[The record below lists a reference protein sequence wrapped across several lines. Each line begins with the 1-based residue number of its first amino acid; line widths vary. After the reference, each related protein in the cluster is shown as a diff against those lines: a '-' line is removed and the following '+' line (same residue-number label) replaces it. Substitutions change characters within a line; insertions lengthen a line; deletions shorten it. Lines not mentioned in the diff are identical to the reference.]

1 MKVTDD
7 NNVSISASSGES
19 YVVVLSGSKYAEVTV
34 PSGTAKTV
42 STATSSSVS
51 VSVLPSSSTSV
62 SIAPVSRSIDVFGKG
77 AKGDKGEKGEPGISG
92 SGSSFLTEQLTVTN
106 PVGEAESGQV
116 YSQLTKIEEIVRD
129 LLTGDTSIEIINCQ
143 VSVESSGVYTQS
155 TSSGFQAPFF
165 KSVFLSALTV
175 SVTRTL
181 DMTGALVV
189 YVKNSDGSEE
199 AIESQS
205 SSSLQ
210 DSEIETH
217 SFVIPFPG
225 INITNFTSKGKNCIY
240 AKTTTQDGEVK
251 SPDFEFFRTEQIR
264 VFTTISSNPRGS
276 NIEDNPFGSNVNLY
290 EDGSTTM
297 EDVVG
302 VEPNEDVFSYR
313 ITEYESEE
321 QEVIADITPGPSD
334 VYSSGDPYRYTVV
347 EIPSVFSLDECAA
360 TTAGSGAYSLTKSIV
375 YLGNQKPNGEAY
387 VNQEGTEVKYYRFVQ
402 SGAFTDDIKLDLK
415 ITKV

>member
-1 MKVTDD
+1 MAIRVVTEDAPIIR
-7 NNVSISASSGES
+7 VTGVAS
-19 YVVVLSGSKYAEVTV
+19 
-34 PSGTAKTV
+34 
-42 STATSSSVS
+42 
-51 VSVLPSSSTSV
+51 
-62 SIAPVSRSIDVFGKG
+62 APVSSPIGAVNTVNVSQSNQIVKVPSTSAASIEIKPIGSAEVQVNNPIVRPFKAIIYQGP
-77 AKGDKGEKGEPGISG
+77 KGDPGEPGVSG
-92 SGSSFLTEQLTVTN
+92 DGSSFLTEDLTVTN
-106 PVGEAESGQV
+106 PLGEAEDGQV
-116 YSQLTKIEEIVRD
+116 YAQLTDLESIVKD
-129 LLTGDTSIEIINCQ
+129 LLTGDTSIEILNCV
-143 VSVESSGVYTQS
+143 VSVESSGIYTES
-155 TSSGFQAPFF
+155 ASSGFQAPFF
-165 KSVFLSALTV
+165 KSVFLKALTV
-175 SVTRTL
+175 KVRKTS

-189 YVKNSDGSEE
+189 YVKDVNGAEE

-217 SFVIPFPG
+217 TFVIPFPG
-225 INITNFTSKGKNCIY
+225 INITDFTSKGRNCIY

-251 SPDFEFFRTEQIR
+251 SPEFEFFRTEKIR
-264 VFTTISSNPRGS
+264 VFTTISSNPSGS
-276 NIEDNPFGSNVNLY
+276 NIENNPFGSNVNLY

-302 VEPNEDVFSYR
+302 VEANEEVFSYR
-313 ITEYESEE
+313 MLDYVSEE
-321 QEVIADITPGPSD
+321 QEVIADITPDPSD

-347 EIPSVFSLDECAA
+347 EIPSGFSLDECAA

-375 YLGNQKPNGEAY
+375 YLGDQKPNGQAY

>member
-1 MKVTDD
+1 MAIRVVTEDAPIIR
-7 NNVSISASSGES
+7 VTGVAS
-19 YVVVLSGSKYAEVTV
+19 
-34 PSGTAKTV
+34 
-42 STATSSSVS
+42 
-51 VSVLPSSSTSV
+51 
-62 SIAPVSRSIDVFGKG
+62 APVSSPIGAVNTVNVSQSNQIVKVPSTSAASIEIKPIGSAEVQVNNPIVRPFKAIIYQGP
-77 AKGDKGEKGEPGISG
+77 KGDPGEPGVSG
-92 SGSSFLTEQLTVTN
+92 DGSSFLTEDLTVTN
-106 PVGEAESGQV
+106 PLGEAEDGQV
-116 YSQLTKIEEIVRD
+116 YAQLTDLESIVKD
-129 LLTGDTSIEIINCQ
+129 LLTGDTSIEILNCV
-143 VSVESSGVYTQS
+143 VSVESSGIYTES
-155 TSSGFQAPFF
+155 APSGFQAPFF
-165 KSVFLSALTV
+165 KSVFLKALTV
-175 SVTRTL
+175 KVRKTS

-189 YVKNSDGSEE
+189 YVKDVNGAEE

-217 SFVIPFPG
+217 TFVIPFPG
-225 INITNFTSKGKNCIY
+225 INITDFTSKGRNCIY

-251 SPDFEFFRTEQIR
+251 SPEFEFFRTEKIR
-264 VFTTISSNPRGS
+264 VFTTISSNPSGS
-276 NIEDNPFGSNVNLY
+276 NIENNPFGSNVNLY

-302 VEPNEDVFSYR
+302 VEANEEVFSYR
-313 ITEYESEE
+313 MLDYVSEE
-321 QEVIADITPGPSD
+321 QEVIADITPDPSD

-347 EIPSVFSLDECAA
+347 EIPSGFSLDECAA

-375 YLGNQKPNGEAY
+375 YLGDQKPNGQAY